1 MAGGFQISCTHFLLI
16 LTLIQDPTI
25 LVGLRNVRFVNF
37 VPLQCFIGNSWGPI
51 SSVMKKEFDWS
62 DKVDSEFR

>member
-1 MAGGFQISCTHFLLI
+1 MGITQVYMAGGFQISCTHFLQI

-37 VPLQCFIGNSWGPI
+37 LPC
-51 SSVMKKEFDWS
+51 SVLLVTVGALFQ
-62 DKVDSEFR
+62 VL